1 GKIGGNSPI
10 SNVLLEASLVIKNN
24 KSRNSCDHR
33 RYINYCALDEA
44 ENSNICQGDSG
55 GPLQYFKNGK
65 WFVYGLSSF
74 TISNEKTSC
83 VNTEPSFFTTV
94 PFYLDWI
101 KRVATS
107 KPSPPLVK
115 KKCGLNSRPRIVGGK
130 ISKNNAW
137 PWIVQIRLFR
147 DNFLDFPLS
156 GTLVSDQHVLTLRNK
171 LRGIKNTNLYVAL
184 GSNELFFNPDLDKL
198 YSVID
203 IRQVSNE
210 LVILKLHRPVNNP
223 NVSPICLPNSK
234 QASLILNKQIT
245 TAGWGSINGKVDSSP
260 TTLRETRLTVDNK
273 RNECKKYT
281 KTSYCTFGKKT
292 NICYDDIGNPLMF
305 PVANKWTLFGVY
317 YQFSTDSSGICN
329 PNKMSL
335 AYNIIK
341 DLDSI
346 KSALN

>member
-1 GKIGGNSPI
+1 MSKDVKKKNNKLIGGNSPV
-10 SNVLLEASLVIKNN
+10 SNVLIEASFVIKNN

-55 GPLQYFKNGK
+55 GPLQYFENGK

-74 TISNEKTSC
+74 TISNEETSC

-94 PFYLDWI
+94 PFYLGWI
-101 KRVATS
+101 KRVSTRD
-107 KPSPPLVK
+107 PSPPFVK

-147 DNFLDFPLS
+147 DNFFEFPLN
-156 GTLVSDQHVLTLRNK
+156 GTLVSDQHGKMN
-171 LRGIKNTNLYVAL
+171 
-184 GSNELFFNPDLDKL
+184 FFFYPDLDKL
-198 YSVID
+198 YSAID

-210 LVILKLHRPVNNP
+210 LVILKLHRP
-223 NVSPICLPNSK
+223 
-234 QASLILNKQIT
+234 IT

-260 TTLRETRLTVDNK
+260 TALRETRLTKDNK
-273 RNECKKYT
+273 RNECKI
-281 KTSYCTFGKKT
+281 GKQT
-292 NICYDDIGNPLMF
+292 NICYEDIGNPLMF
-305 PVANKWTLFGVY
+305 PVANKWTLFGVF
-317 YQFSTDSSGICN
+317 YQFSTDSSGNCN
-329 PNKMSL
+329 QNKMSL